1 MDLAIITVKKI
12 TEMFLVMMI
21 GVAAFRC
28 EIVDGAANK
37 RMSGLTLNVIAP
49 VTMFLSYQI
58 EFQPERLRGLAVTLM
73 LSLLSYLWT
82 ILLVNRLIPMKR
94 GREDAV
100 AIERIAA
107 IYSNSGFIG
116 IPLIGGIFGEEGVF
130 YLTAYITAL
139 NLMIWS
145 HGLSLMCGTVQPRAV
160 LRNFIQPATI
170 AIGLGILFFLLRIR
184 VPEVAY
190 NTLNMIA
197 GMNTPMAMLVA
208 GCNLAES
215 NLREALKKQRVYRVV
230 FLKLL
235 LVPVV
240 SAVLLSLIPVER
252 IYRMTILAAI
262 ACPSGAMGTMFALQ
276 YNKDSNYASELFVI
290 STLFSLVSIPAVVFV
305 AGWLIR

>member
-1 MDLAIITVKKI
+1 MELAIITIKKI
-12 TEMFLVMMI
+12 TEMFLIMMI
-21 GVAAFRC
+21 GMAAFRC
-28 EIVDGAANK
+28 RIVDGPANK

-49 VTMFLSYQI
+49 VTMFMSYQI
-58 EFQPERLRGLAVTLM
+58 GFQPERLRGLAITLA
-73 LSLLSYLWT
+73 LSLLSYLWS
-82 ILLVNRLIPMKR
+82 ILLVNLLLPMKK
-94 GREDAV
+94 GREGAV
-100 AIERIAA
+100 AIERIAS

-145 HGLSLMCGTVQPRAV
+145 HGLSLMCGTVQPKAV
-160 LRNFIQPATI
+160 LKNFIQPATI
-170 AIGLGILFFLLRIR
+170 AISLGILFFLLRIQ
-184 VPEVAY
+184 VPEVVH

-215 NLREALKKQRVYRVV
+215 NLRVALRKPRVYWVV

-235 LVPVV
+235 LVPLV
-240 SAVLLSLIPVER
+240 SALLLSWIPTER

-290 STLFSLVSIPAVVFV
+290 STLLSLVTIPAVIFL
-305 AGWLIR
+305 AEGMI